1 MASTASDKLKL
12 ELQADGENDQTW
24 GAKINVA
31 LERLEQAT
39 AGETTVSLQALGGA
53 NYTLDDTQYVKGSGT
68 TAEAHRMV
76 LNLTGTMD
84 ANENVIVPARTKLYV
99 VRNNTSGSFTAT
111 VKTSA
116 GTGIAVTQGTSALL
130 YCDGTNVVD
139 MLAAYDLSG
148 DFALPGDI
156 TPSQITANTN
166 DYAPTGLS
174 TATVLR
180 LDTDASRN
188 LTGLT
193 GGADGRIIII
203 DNIGSFD
210 LVLTD
215 EDAASTAANRFALAG
230 NATVPAGGTIA
241 LKYDSTASRWRAFGG
256 LSQGDIGVTL
266 QGYDAGISTTPLIQG
281 THALNLP
288 ARAWKEQETS
298 GCASLSSEESSTNK
312 LVTEFL
318 AFDKDAIEYAQ
329 VSFRLP
335 KGANHSATLTG
346 EIEWKE
352 ASGATAHV
360 CVWQVEMQMQGD
372 GDTID
377 SSWGTAVTA
386 TDTGSSGTRRF
397 IAFTAVTP
405 AGTPAQRDKLVI
417 RLSRKATDG
426 SDTLD
431 VDAHF
436 IEMQGEL
443 TINSGDDS

>member
-1 MASTASDKLKL
+1 MPSSASDKLKL
-12 ELQADGENDQTW
+12 ELQAAGENDQTW

-256 LSQGDIGVTL
+256 LSQGDIGVTVQAHDDDTLKADTGDTLTEKFTTAHTAASSSSNAVTLSFANTPKRKTTLTENITTVTISGTADGDEL
-266 QGYDAGISTTPLIQG
+266 QWAITGATGPFTVSGWAAAGLTIEWSGDAAPTI
-281 THALNLP
+281 
-288 ARAWKEQETS
+288 
-298 GCASLSSEESSTNK
+298 SLSAN
-312 LVTEFL
+312 
-318 AFDKDAIEYAQ
+318 EYAI
-329 VSFRLP
+329 VTFTRV
-335 KGANHSATLTG
+335 G
-346 EIEWKE
+346 
-352 ASGATAHV
+352 
-360 CVWQVEMQMQGD
+360 
-372 GDTID
+372 TILL
-377 SSWGTAVTA
+377 G
-386 TDTGSSGTRRF
+386 
-397 IAFTAVTP
+397 
-405 AGTPAQRDKLVI
+405 
-417 RLSRKATDG
+417 
-426 SDTLD
+426 
-431 VDAHF
+431 
-436 IEMQGEL
+436 
-443 TINSGDDS
+443 NSTVNFGVA